1 MFDVGFQELLLIGV
15 VALIVVG
22 PERLP
27 DLARKMG
34 MWLGRGRRMISNLK
48 QDIDA
53 ELKATELQKIL
64 DTQALTN
71 PTHDIIETGKDE
83 LNKIKNDI
91 ESSVAPV
98 KQDIETL
105 NTPNIK

>member
-27 DLARKMG
+27 ILARKVG
-34 MWLGRGRRMISNLK
+34 MWLGRGRRMLSNLK

-53 ELKATELQKIL
+53 ELKATELQKVL
-64 DTQALTN
+64 DTQALSDSAN
-71 PTHDIIETGKDE
+71 EIIEKGQNE
-83 LNKIKNDI
+83 LNQVKNEF
-91 ESSVAPV
+91 ESSVNAQPEL
-98 KQDIETL
+98 ETS
-105 NTPNIK
+105 TTSHPK